1 MRRDRFALTSKPKQ
15 TWAPGATVRVG
26 FLELRVIER
35 VPTPAD
41 GLPDE
46 WLLESLNGIRYS
58 FIPHNGLV
66 RL

>member
-1 MRRDRFALTSKPKQ
+1 MRRDRFAPTSKPKQ
-15 TWAPGATVRVG
+15 IWTPDAIVRVG
-26 FLELRVIER
+26 FFQLRVIER
-35 VPTPAD
+35 VPTPGD

-46 WLLESLNGIRYS
+46 WLLESFNGIRYS